1 MTVEQL
7 AGRLSLEP
15 VALCDGGAEITGGYT
30 GDLLSYVMGRL
41 SAGDAWVTIMVNAN
55 VVAVASLGDAACVI
69 VADNSE
75 IPEEVVSL
83 ARSKGV
89 NMLRGAATAFELC
102 AQIAALL

>member
-41 SAGDAWVTIMVNAN
+41 SAGDAWVTIMVNAK
-55 VVAVASLGDAACVI
+55 AVASLGDAACVI

-102 AQIAALL
+102 TQIAALL

>member
-15 VALCDGGAEITGGYT
+15 VALCDGGAEIT